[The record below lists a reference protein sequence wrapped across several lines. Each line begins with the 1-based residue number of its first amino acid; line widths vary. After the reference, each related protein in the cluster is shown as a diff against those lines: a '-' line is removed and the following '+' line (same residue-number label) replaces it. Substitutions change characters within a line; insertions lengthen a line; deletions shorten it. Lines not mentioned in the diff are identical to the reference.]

1 MIDAD
6 TLTAAIL
13 AAGYTTEEIARIA
26 DALGASYHAIAT
38 PGATPADEARGLVEF
53 AQRHDQLSDL
63 ATLIMDTAAGKK
75 AVQNLLLGAARGP
88 ARMETNPDN
97 HAMEKMF
104 AQQQRQI
111 ERLTDRMDAQDRRID
126 AQDRNIET
134 HGRTLDSHERRISN
148 TEMIQ
153 MAGRPPRAGDWTIII
168 LAAAIAAGMLMIN
181 IWQIAIR

>member
-13 AAGYTTEEIARIA
+13 AAGYSTEEIARIA

-75 AVQNLLLGAARGP
+75 PCKTSCSARRGTGP
-88 ARMETNPDN
+88 HGDQPDN
-97 HAMEKMF
+97 HAMEKCSLSSS
-104 AQQQRQI
+104 ARS
-111 ERLTDRMDAQDRRID
+111 ID
-126 AQDRNIET
+126 
-134 HGRTLDSHERRISN
+134 
-148 TEMIQ
+148 
-153 MAGRPPRAGDWTIII
+153 
-168 LAAAIAAGMLMIN
+168 
-181 IWQIAIR
+181 